1 MIAPVNGFADDVAKV
16 KKHAARR
23 QSNYAKVAV
32 VLRQEHAKKILAQRE
47 SLELVRSSYNIV
59 DLLALKCVMDVS
71 MTNSPFFAG
80 KLVAPTFVIQ

>member
-1 MIAPVNGFADDVAKV
+1 MRRDAKATTQRSLSFCI
-16 KKHAARR
+16 KNMQKR
-23 QSNYAKVAV
+23 
-32 VLRQEHAKKILAQRE
+32 ILAQRE
-47 SLELVRSSYNIV
+47 SLELVRSYDNIW